1 MLCHPSNLLQSLS
14 KTFQCCASSTACC
27 VILRVVG
34 GTAVA
39 TAFGYQGKA
48 WCVFEGWPPECER
61 LRAGSATE
69 PCWMEISVPE
79 GKPPLTFRDEWAVV
93 LQSHR
98 LCYWRFIYKLQVH
111 VLEVICR
118 SQCSASSWPTRLE
131 NAHWWPGSALFFFV
145 PTFSW
150 LIAAKQGT
158 SLKHKLWTR
167 YISALVLWLLSPVK
181 SQCVVL

>member
-79 GKPPLTFRDEWAVV
+79 SKPPLTFRDEWAVV
-93 LQSHR
+93 LQSHI
-98 LCYWRFIYKLQVH
+98 LCYWRLIYKLQVH

-131 NAHWWPGSALFFFV
+131 NAHWWPGSALFFLF
-145 PTFSW
+145 PHSRGWLQQSRGHLSNTSCEPGTFLHW
-150 LIAAKQGT
+150 FYGYYHL
-158 SLKHKLWTR
+158 
-167 YISALVLWLLSPVK
+167 
-181 SQCVVL
+181 